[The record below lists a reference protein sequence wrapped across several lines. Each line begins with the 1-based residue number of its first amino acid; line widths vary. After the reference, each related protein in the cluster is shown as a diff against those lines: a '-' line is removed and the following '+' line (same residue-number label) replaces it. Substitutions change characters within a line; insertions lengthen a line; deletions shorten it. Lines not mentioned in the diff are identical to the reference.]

1 MQARQHVSRRSQT
14 CALAL
19 SGCDEQVL
27 YVRVCVCLCVCLLSV
42 IRLLV
47 SDDTTK
53 CDHASCFSNVCVCV
67 CVLVCLA
74 FGANVLGVQCIALC
88 ASIAFSL
95 FCFFFVQCVHT
106 YTRNNVCTFC
116 MRTKL
121 QLW

>member
-47 SDDTTK
+47 SNGTTK
-53 CDHASCFSNVCVCV
+53 CDHASCFSNVCVCW
-67 CVLVCLA
+67 CALL
-74 FGANVLGVQCIALC
+74 LGPMYSEFSALH
-88 ASIAFSL
+88 SVPQSHSL
-95 FCFFFVQCVHT
+95 CFVFFFVQCVHT

-121 QLW
+121 QLL